1 MLKELVQSLNPKEHL
16 PKAFEKCGLCPIN
29 REKVL
34 DRLPSIV
41 ESEEIARHIDSTL
54 LKRLE
59 MRRFGE
65 ASKKKPRGKKTPAG
79 QSYTEAAGDSKEEAD
94 NVEEDDEEEEQEQED
109 VDVVDV
115 EEVAM
120 ATISKRS
127 EAMLR

>member
-1 MLKELVQSLNPKEHL
+1 MRPL
-16 PKAFEKCGLCPIN
+16 PIN

-41 ESEEIARHIDSTL
+41 ESEEIACHIDSA
-54 LKRLE
+54 LKLE
-59 MRRFGE
+59 VRIFGE

-79 QSYTEAAGDSKEEAD
+79 QSYTEAAGDSE
-94 NVEEDDEEEEQEQED
+94 EEDEEEQED
-109 VDVVDV
+109 VDVEDV
-115 EEVAM
+115 EEEVAM